1 MMSWLDTRG
10 DNQFRNGGSD
20 SKEGRVTWYH
30 HIHNV
35 GREGSHLKLA
45 ELKGQALSPVSSDPT
60 RSVPLHGLF
69 VLRGQ
74 QRGFQNMRKTRPS
87 IQVGKFGAQMAEA
100 DFTSLGPTC

>member
-10 DNQFRNGGSD
+10 DNQFCNGGSD

-45 ELKGQALSPVSSDPT
+45 ELKGQALSLVSSDPT
-60 RSVPLHGLF
+60 RSVPLLGLL

-74 QRGFQNMRKTRPS
+74 QPGFQNMRKTYPS
-87 IQVGKFGAQMAEA
+87 IQVGNFGAQMAEA
-100 DFTSLGPTC
+100 DSTSLGPTC